1 MLGETGEVLSLQPW
15 PQYEES
21 KTVESTV
28 EIAVQVNGKLR
39 GTIRLPLDCEQQQA
53 VDTALADEKVK
64 NAVTGKQLVKTIVV
78 KNKIVNLVVK

>member
-15 PQYEES
+15 PQYEEG
-21 KTVESTV
+21 KTVESTI
-28 EIAVQVNGKLR
+28 EIGVQVNGKLR
-39 GTIRLPLDCEQQQA
+39 ATIRLPLDCGQQEA

-64 NAVTGKQLVKTIVV
+64 NAVSGKQLVKTIVV